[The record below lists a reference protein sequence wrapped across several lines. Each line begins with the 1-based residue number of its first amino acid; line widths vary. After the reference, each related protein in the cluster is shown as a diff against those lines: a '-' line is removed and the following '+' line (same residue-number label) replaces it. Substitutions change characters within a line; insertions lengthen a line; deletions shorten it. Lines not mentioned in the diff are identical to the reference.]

1 MLCNG
6 FVHRFEII
14 PTANCD
20 ALHSQAGHQ
29 NRDDAQWCFLA
40 TEHADNSNKTADTH
54 CRQSLGEGVC
64 ATNFNNMVDAGF
76 AG

>member
-14 PTANCD
+14 PTADCD

-29 NRDDAQWCFLA
+29 DRDDAQWCFLA
-40 TEHADNSNKTADTH
+40 AEHADNSNKTADTH
-54 CRQSLGEGVC
+54 CRQ
-64 ATNFNNMVDAGF
+64 
-76 AG
+76 